1 MLLFSSMSLEETLE
15 GGSIRES
22 KFRRLGVWVS
32 WDRTVQ
38 VTATCFRAQEP
49 SGTRGQGSEELTEQ
63 NFIPSRSKKT
73 YCNKKI
79 KSSPTSLAVMK
90 DNADN
95 LLFLVLFGGVTF
107 QAKLR
112 IPVSGTYAL
121 KSHQCFKKKILI
133 VPLNH
138 CRYHCQ
144 CHLEY
149 FAPTG
154 NA

>member
-138 CRYHCQ
+138 CSYHCQ